1 MDIRRLNHTQLQEL
15 ISRAER
21 RKQELSQERVSKTR
35 EKVLAL
41 LKADGFT
48 FDEVFG
54 TRRKAKGQ
62 GKYVVKPK
70 YRNPAD
76 PNQTWAGRGKRPR
89 WFSDALSAGKK
100 EKDLLIK

>member
-1 MDIRRLNHTQLQEL
+1 MPAHPSKHEWRGKQQHRREC
-15 ISRAER
+15 
-21 RKQELSQERVSKTR
+21 
-35 EKVLAL
+35 
-41 LKADGFT
+41 
-48 FDEVFG
+48 
-54 TRRKAKGQ
+54 RRKAKGQ

-89 WFSDALSAGKK
+89 WFADALTAGKK